1 VGIELPK
8 IEVRFEHLNVAANV
22 SIGERG
28 LPSLPNFVLGALEA
42 ALGALHLLPTNKTT
56 LNILNDIS
64 GIIKPNRFVYF
75 NLLVGFCKIGLLA
88 LDL

>member
-1 VGIELPK
+1 MQG
-8 IEVRFEHLNVAANV
+8 
-22 SIGERG
+22 
-28 LPSLPNFVLGALEA
+28 

-75 NLLVGFCKIGLLA
+75 DLLIGFCKIDLLA

>member
-1 VGIELPK
+1 MQ
-8 IEVRFEHLNVAANV
+8 
-22 SIGERG
+22 
-28 LPSLPNFVLGALEA
+28 A
-42 ALGALHLLPTNKTT
+42 ALGALHLLPTKKTT

-75 NLLVGFCKIGLLA
+75 DLLLVGFCKIDLLVA

>member
-1 VGIELPK
+1 MQ
-8 IEVRFEHLNVAANV
+8 
-22 SIGERG
+22 
-28 LPSLPNFVLGALEA
+28 A

>member
-28 LPSLPNFVLGALEA
+28 LPSLPNFVLGALEVKSL
-42 ALGALHLLPTNKTT
+42 LG
-56 LNILNDIS
+56 
-64 GIIKPNRFVYF
+64 G
-75 NLLVGFCKIGLLA
+75 CKIRWFFLQVNVS
-88 LDL
+88 